1 MRNSFPSVSA
11 LEVRETMLKK
21 KKKKG
26 CFWSA
31 TNKMRNSDGLYIPYS
46 KYSMTAWLF
55 GQADN
60 SALSYKSWN
69 WL

>member
-1 MRNSFPSVSA
+1 
-11 LEVRETMLKK
+11 
-21 KKKKG
+21 
-26 CFWSA
+26 
-31 TNKMRNSDGLYIPYS
+31 MRNSDGLYIPYS